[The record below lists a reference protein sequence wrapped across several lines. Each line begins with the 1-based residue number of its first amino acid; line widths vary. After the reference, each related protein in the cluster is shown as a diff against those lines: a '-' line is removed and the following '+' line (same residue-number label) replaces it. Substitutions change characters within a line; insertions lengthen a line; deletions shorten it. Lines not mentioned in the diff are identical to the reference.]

1 MEETTPPARL
11 RIRQS
16 GLVGSSVGRYL
27 IQARLGAGG
36 MGEVYR
42 AEDPKLRRTVAIKR
56 VSVEAQADPNE
67 AARLLRE
74 GQRLSSL
81 NHPNI
86 AAVYDVLEDHGEVF
100 LVMEYVEGT
109 TLRHRLFQPISV
121 EQFFELALQSADAL
135 TAAHERGI
143 LHRDIKPEN
152 IMITGSGQAKLLDFG
167 VAQRVAS
174 TGEALT
180 ATTQAL
186 SVGGVAGTASYMAPE
201 VLMGANPDFRA
212 DIFALGVV
220 FYEMLG
226 GRHPFLGPTTTAT
239 AVQILQQEPAPLD
252 RLHRAVPEPLSRVVS
267 KALHKD
273 PTRRYQTIR
282 ELAADLR
289 AVRGGAQPSVPS
301 VRRFP
306 KPQAW
311 NLATAGAAL
320 LVIAALAVPTLR
332 STIRGWFSRST
343 PAGPTSATA
352 PIRASNLSL
361 AILPLRVQ
369 GDDPKFRA
377 FGDGLLESVTARLSQ
392 LSETHPFSIV
402 SSRQTQGADVTTAK
416 QALDEFGTNLA
427 LAISL
432 ERSQDLVRAAYNV
445 IDTKSGRNIAG
456 DTITVPQTDPFALED
471 RVSDGIVRALQLQ
484 LRPDEKANLNLHGT
498 SQPAAY
504 DYYLQASGYLS
515 DRYHPENVAS
525 ALAMFDQAI
534 SLDPNFAQAYA
545 GRGQA
550 YWQKYEDTKDQKW
563 FKSADTDCQKSVSLG
578 SAGAS
583 GHICLGLIAAGR
595 GDYAGAASEYQRAL
609 ELEPNND
616 EAYTG
621 LAHAYKKTNRLDDAE
636 KTYQRAI
643 ELRPN
648 DRRGYDN
655 LGTFYLEQAEYDK
668 AEKMFQKSLEL
679 APDSSFAYSNLGG
692 VYLFMG
698 RDADAIVMFE
708 KSIRIRPSEDAYANL
723 GTAYFRERKFLD
735 AARNYQAALQIRDKE
750 ADLWGDLGDAYFFGG
765 KKDEAR
771 KAYQRQLDLLLAQW
785 KLNSKDGSIA
795 AALASCYSSLGDR
808 KNALQYLDQS
818 LQLGRGDKDILFNA
832 AAVYNQLGETGVSLE
847 WLRKALTAGYSPSV
861 VRDAPVF
868 DNLRSNPTFQQ
879 LLESRGH

>member
-1 MEETTPPARL
+1 
-11 RIRQS
+11 
-16 GLVGSSVGRYL
+16 
-27 IQARLGAGG
+27 

-42 AEDPKLRRTVAIKR
+42 AEDAKLRRIVAIKR
-56 VSVEAQADPNE
+56 VSGEAQADPNE

-86 AAVYDVLEDHGEVF
+86 AAVYDVLEEHGEVF

-109 TLRHRLFQPISV
+109 TLRHRLFQPISLD
-121 EQFFELALQSADAL
+121 QFYDLALQSADAL

-152 IMITGSGQAKLLDFG
+152 IMITISGQVKLLDFG
-167 VAQRVAS
+167 VAQRLAS
-174 TGEALT
+174 TGETLT
-180 ATTQAL
+180 ATTQAA
-186 SVGGVAGTASYMAPE
+186 SVGSVAGTTSYMAPE
-201 VLMGANPDFRA
+201 VLMGASPDIRA
-212 DIFALGVV
+212 DVFALGVV

-239 AVQILQQEPAPLD
+239 AVQIIQQEPPPLD
-252 RLHRAVPEPLSRVVS
+252 QLHRAVPEPLSRVVS

-273 PTRRYQTIR
+273 PATRYQTVR

-289 AVRGGAQPSVPS
+289 AVRGGAQPSVPA

-306 KPQAW
+306 KSRAW
-311 NLATAGAAL
+311 KIPAIAVSL
-320 LVIAALAVPTLR
+320 LLIAALAVSMLR
-332 STIRGWFSRST
+332 GRFGGWFARRNI
-343 PAGPTSATA
+343 AATA
-352 PIRASNLSL
+352 PAPAKNASNINL
-361 AILPLRVQ
+361 AILPLRIQ

-392 LSETHPFSIV
+392 LSEMHPFNIV

-432 ERSQDLVRAAYNV
+432 ERSQNLIRAAYNV

-471 RVSDGIVRALQLQ
+471 RVSDGIVRALQFE

-504 DYYLQASGYLS
+504 DYYLQANGYLR
-515 DRYHPENVAS
+515 DLTHPENVAS
-525 ALAMFDQAI
+525 AVAMFDQAI
-534 SLDPNFAQAYA
+534 NLDPNFALAYA

-550 YWQKYEDTKDQKW
+550 YWHKFEDTRDQKW
-563 FKSADTDCQKSVSLG
+563 LKAAAADCQKSVSLG
-578 SAGAS
+578 SAGSS
-583 GHICLGLIAAGR
+583 GHLCLGLLAAGK
-595 GDYAGAASEYQRAL
+595 GDYPGAISEYQRAL
-609 ELEPNND
+609 ELEPTND
-616 EAYTG
+616 QAYIE
-621 LAHAYKKTNRLDDAE
+621 LASAYKKTNRLDDAE

-643 ELRPN
+643 DLRPN
-648 DRRGYDN
+648 GRRGYDE
-655 LGTFYLEQAEYDK
+655 LGSFYVEQAEYDK

-679 APDSSFAYSNLGG
+679 APDSALAQSNLGG

-698 RDADAIVMFE
+698 RDADAIMMFE
-708 KSIRIRPSEDAYANL
+708 KSIRVRASEDAYANL

-735 AARNYQAALQIRDKE
+735 AAKNYQAALQLQDKQ

-765 KKDEAR
+765 KKEEAH
-771 KAYQRQLDLLLAQW
+771 KAYLRQLDLLLAQW
-785 KLNSKDGSIA
+785 KVNSKDGSLA
-795 AALASCYSSLGDR
+795 SALASCYSSLGDR
-808 KNALQYLDQS
+808 KNALQFLDQS
-818 LQLGRGDKDILFNA
+818 LQLGHGDKDVLFNA